1 MKTKCLII
9 AKYDFTNKQG
19 KEVKTTKAIVS
30 LGLYGFVTLN
40 SELLNDYKIFQEVPI
55 VLDVTDNKFKIVKVG

>member
-9 AKYDFTNKQG
+9 AKYDFVDKKG
-19 KEVKTTKAIVS
+19 RSVKTTKAIVS

-40 SELLNDYKIFQEVPI
+40 SELLNDSKLLNEVP
-55 VLDVTDNKFKIVKVG
+55 VLVDVVDNKFKIIKVG